1 MQLCPIILSGSARS
15 YYRACPG
22 LIKKINRYVE
32 GDLEVFGLK
41 INYKN
46 IVEDLLNKERKHE

>member
-1 MQLCPIILSGSARS
+1 MLALAVGERKQGGL
-15 YYRACPG
+15 PG

-41 INYKN
+41 INDKN